1 MGRILIFFL
10 MLALSSC
17 GAKKNFSQE
26 EKSDSTGVVAS
37 KSIRVNERVTII
49 GANALDMID
58 MLRGDEQ
65 MAWFGDSLRGCHFA
79 ASNEPTSTGDAR
91 SPRKLTPLA
100 RDDNGPP
107 IVVVER
113 EFVKQE
119 MVDSVCVTK
128 QQHHDEEINE
138 GSKSSAGSWWM
149 WAVGALIVLAL
160 LRR

>member
-1 MGRILIFFL
+1 

-65 MAWFGDSLRGCHFA
+65 LAWFGDSLRGCHFA

-91 SPRKLTPLA
+91 SSRKLTPLA
-100 RDDNGPP
+100 RDDTGPP

-128 QQHHDEEINE
+128 QQQHDEEINE
-138 GSKSSAGSWWM
+138 GSKGSAGSWWM